1 MIYVLSSQ
9 RFAKGNLQVY
19 RQVFCGQPG
28 RKLRW
33 KQVQILH
40 GPATVLTEPC
50 FKSTE
55 PQGLGRKARR

>member
-50 FKSTE
+50 S
-55 PQGLGRKARR
+55 